1 MKLLDSS
8 GKNLR
13 KGIKNYVNPMR
24 KLKKDE

>member
-1 MKLLDSS
+1 MKLLNYS

-13 KGIKNYVNPMR
+13 KGDKNYVNPVR